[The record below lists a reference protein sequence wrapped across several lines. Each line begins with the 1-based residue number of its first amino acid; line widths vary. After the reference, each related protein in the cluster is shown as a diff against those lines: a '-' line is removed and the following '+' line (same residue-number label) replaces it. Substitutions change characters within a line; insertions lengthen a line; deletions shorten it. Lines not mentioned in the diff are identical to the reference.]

1 MNGASLT
8 AAERRGLLLLLLVAV
23 AVRLATLGAYPLLD
37 PTESRYAEIARK
49 MLETGDWLVPQ
60 VDYGVPFWG
69 KPPLST
75 WLSAAAMAVFGVNEF
90 AARLPSLLLMA
101 GCGALVYR
109 LAALRA
115 GADAALWTLAAF
127 ATTGLVFISAGAV
140 MTDPALVFATTLSMA
155 GFWLAL
161 YGHESTRRTAGFVFF
176 VGLAVGL
183 LAKGPVAVVLTL
195 LPVGAWTL
203 WTRQW
208 RAVWKGVPWIA
219 GTLLTIALAVPWYW
233 AAERASPGFLDYFL
247 VGEHWKRF
255 VEPGWK
261 GDLYGQA
268 HARPRGTIWIW
279 WFAAALPWSPLAV
292 GWLARTVARRGDD
305 AHRLVR
311 DPWCAYLLL
320 WALAPMLFFTV
331 SGNVLPTYVLPG
343 MPAFALLLCEF
354 WRPNAADTRATRFA
368 VRLMIACG
376 IAVIVVF
383 VGVLVSQSRHFD
395 VELSHR
401 ALVRTYLT
409 ARASDA
415 DRLVYVGQRPISA
428 EFYAGGKAVKVDDVK
443 ALAVYRAS
451 PEADFFA
458 VREGDLRTW
467 SEADRGGLIPL
478 GKFGEYR
485 LLRESPR

>member
-1 MNGASLT
+1 MTAAVLT
-8 AAERRGLLLLLLVAV
+8 ARERRALLLLLLAVVAL
-23 AVRLATLGAYPLLD
+23 RLATLGAYPLLD

-49 MLETGDWLVPQ
+49 MLETGAWLVPQ

-75 WLSAAAMAVFGVNEF
+75 WMSAATMAMFGVNEF
-90 AARLPSLLLMA
+90 AARLPSFVLLA
-101 GCGALVYR
+101 GCGALAYR

-140 MTDPALVFATTLSMA
+140 MTDPALAFATTLSMVGFWVALHGGESARRAA
-155 GFWLAL
+155 GFA
-161 YGHESTRRTAGFVFF
+161 FF
-176 VGLAVGL
+176 IGLAAGL
-183 LAKGPVAVVLTL
+183 LAKGPIAVVLTL

-208 RAVWKGVPWIA
+208 RLVWTRMPWVA

-255 VEPGWK
+255 VEPGWQ

-268 HARPRGTIWIW
+268 HARPRGTIWVW
-279 WFAAALPWSPLAV
+279 WFAAALPWSPMAI
-292 GWLARTVARRGDD
+292 GWLVRTVARRGDD
-305 AHRLVR
+305 ARRLVR

-320 WALAPMLFFTV
+320 WTVAPMLFFTV

-354 WRPNAADTRATRFA
+354 WQPNATDTRAVRFA

-383 VGVLVSQSRHFD
+383 VGVLVSQSRRFD

-401 ALVRTYLT
+401 ALVRTYMA

-428 EFYAGGKAVKVDDVK
+428 EFYASGKAVKVQDVN
-443 ALAVYRAS
+443 ALAKYRAS
-451 PEADFFA
+451 PGSDFFA
-458 VREGDLRTW
+458 VRDGDLKAW
-467 SEADRGGLIPL
+467 SEADRAGLMEV

-485 LLRESPR
+485 LLRETPR

>member
-1 MNGASLT
+1 MSGISLT

-75 WLSAAAMAVFGVNEF
+75 WLSAAAMAAFGVNEF
-90 AARLPSLLLMA
+90 AVRLPSLLLMA

-127 ATTGLVFISAGAV
+127 ATTALVFISAGAV

-155 GFWLAL
+155 GFWVAL
-161 YGHESTRRTAGFVFF
+161 HGRESTRRTAGFVFF
-176 VGLAVGL
+176 IGLALGL

-195 LPVGAWTL
+195 LPVGLWTL
-203 WTRQW
+203 WTHSW
-208 RAVWKGVPWIA
+208 RATWKGVPWIA

-233 AAERASPGFLDYFL
+233 AAERASPGFLNYFL

-268 HARPRGTIWIW
+268 HARPRGTIWVW
-279 WFAAALPWSPLAV
+279 WLVAALPWSPAAV
-292 GWLARTVARRGDD
+292 GWLARTVARRRDD

-320 WALAPMLFFTV
+320 WAIAPMLFFTG

-343 MPAFALLLCEF
+343 MPAFTLLLCEF
-354 WRPNAADTRATRFA
+354 WRPNAADARGVRFA
-368 VRLMIACG
+368 VRVMIACG
-376 IAVIVVF
+376 AAVIAVF

-395 VELSHR
+395 VDLSHR
-401 ALVRTYLT
+401 ALVRTYLAMRT
-409 ARASDA
+409 SDA

-458 VREGDLRTW
+458 VREGDLAAW
-467 SEADRGGLIPL
+467 SEADRAGLVPL
-478 GKFGEYR
+478 GNFGEYR